1 MGNLPSYYFQT
12 HGNAE
17 QMLKLHDQL
26 KKKTKQNQPTIKQTT
41 ERKSPGPQNKE
52 EVGVRTTGRG

>member
-17 QMLKLHDQL
+17 QILKLHNQI
-26 KKKTKQNQPTIKQTT
+26 KKKKKPTIKQTK
-41 ERKSPGPQNKE
+41 RKSPGPQNKE
-52 EVGVRTTGRG
+52 GTWYQNHGE

>member
-26 KKKTKQNQPTIKQTT
+26 KKTKKKPTHNQTNN
-41 ERKSPGPQNKE
+41 RKSPGPQNKE

>member
-17 QMLKLHDQL
+17 QILKLHNQI
-26 KKKTKQNQPTIKQTT
+26 KKKKNKKPTIKQTT
-41 ERKSPGPQNKE
+41 KRKSPGPQNKE
-52 EVGVRTTGRG
+52 RTWCQNHGE